1 MVVCFL
7 TKYIST
13 NYRTIVPQTTEQNI
27 HKLPN
32 GYEFRNERMK
42 HYIPRLVDD
51 ILSFKLRSSGA
62 VWIKGPKW
70 CGKSTT
76 AEQFANTVI
85 KMQDE
90 ENKKQNISLAKMSPT
105 EFLKGKTPVLID
117 EWQVTPFIW
126 NQIRTEVDNRD
137 EFGQFLL
144 TGSKQPEEAEDV
156 DKHSGTGR
164 MTTLMMRPMSL
175 FESGES
181 NGIVSLESMFKG
193 EGTPGRCTA
202 TLRDYAFYTARGG
215 WPESIG
221 VDEDVALEQAVGYVE
236 GIIDSDM
243 SQEDDVV
250 HDPDR
255 VRLLLRSYARNC
267 STQANNST
275 LRRDMM
281 ANDGRSLDQ
290 DTIAS
295 YVKALKRLYFIEESE
310 AWTPELMTKAVVRK
324 SNTRYFV
331 DPSIACA
338 SLDIGTD
345 GLIADLNLFGFLF
358 ENLCIR
364 DLRIYADRLKGKVK
378 HYRDSS
384 GLEVDAFITLRNG
397 DWALIEIK
405 LGSQELIDEGAHNLL
420 KLVDSLDPK
429 SKKPSFL
436 MVLTGTNTAYLRDDG
451 VWVVPLACLGP

>member
-1 MVVCFL
+1 
-7 TKYIST
+7 
-13 NYRTIVPQTTEQNI
+13 
-27 HKLPN
+27 
-32 GYEFRNERMK
+32 MK
-42 HYIPRLVDD
+42 HYIPRIVDD
-51 ILSFKLRSSGA
+51 ILIFRLKSSGA

-76 AEQFANTVI
+76 AEQFAHTVI
-85 KMQDE
+85 RMQDE
-90 ENKKQNISLAKMSPT
+90 ENRNQNISLARMSPS
-105 EFLKGKTPVLID
+105 EFLKGDTPVLID
-117 EWQVTPFIW
+117 EWQVIPFIW
-126 NQIRTEVDNRD
+126 NQVRTEVDKRD
-137 EFGQFLL
+137 EFGQFIM
-144 TGSKQPEEAEDV
+144 TGSKQPEEIESV

-164 MTTLMMRPMSL
+164 ITTLMMRPMSL

-181 NGIVSLESMFKG
+181 NGAVSLESMFKG
-193 EGTPGRCTA
+193 SGNTSRCDA

-215 WPESIG
+215 WPKSINL
-221 VDEDVALEQAVGYVE
+221 EEEIALEQAVYYVD

-243 SQEDDVV
+243 SQDGDIK
-250 HDPDR
+250 HDPDK
-255 VRLLLRSYARNC
+255 VRLLLRSYSRNC
-267 STQANNST
+267 STQANNT
-275 LRRDMM
+275 TIRKDMM
-281 ANDGRSLDQ
+281 ANDNETVDV

-295 YVKALKRLYFIEESE
+295 YVKALKRLYVIEESE
-310 AWTPELMTKAVVRK
+310 AWNPNLRSKSAIRT

-338 SLDIGTD
+338 VLNIGID

-384 GLEVDAFITLRNG
+384 GLEVDAVVTLRNG
-397 DWALIEIK
+397 DWAPVEIK
-405 LGSQELIDEGAHNLL
+405 LGSQELIDEGARNLL
-420 KLVDSLDPK
+420 KLVDSLNPN

-436 MVLTGTNTAYLRDDG
+436 MVLTGTNAAYQREDG

>member
-1 MVVCFL
+1 
-7 TKYIST
+7 
-13 NYRTIVPQTTEQNI
+13 
-27 HKLPN
+27 
-32 GYEFRNERMK
+32 MK
-42 HYIPRLVDD
+42 RYIPRLVDD
-51 ILSFKLRSSGA
+51 ILRFKLRSSGA
-62 VWIKGPKW
+62 VWIRGPKW

-76 AEQFANTVI
+76 AEQFARTVI
-85 KMQDE
+85 RMQDE
-90 ENKKQNISLAKMSPT
+90 GSKEQNIALAKMSPA
-105 EFLKGKTPVLID
+105 EFLKGEAPVLID
-117 EWQVTPFIW
+117 EWQVIPFIW
-126 NQIRTEVDNRD
+126 NQIRTEVDRRD

-144 TGSKQPEEAEDV
+144 TGSKQPDEAEDV

-164 MTTLMMRPMSL
+164 IASLMMRPMSL

-181 NGIVSLESMFKG
+181 NGIVSLESLFG
-193 EGTPGRCTA
+193 GGGTPGRCDT

-215 WPESIG
+215 WPKSIG
-221 VDEDVALEQAVGYVE
+221 LDEDVALEQAVGYVE

-243 SQEDDVV
+243 SQEDDVKR
-250 HDPDR
+250 DPDR
-255 VRLLLRSYARNC
+255 VRLLLRSYSRNC

-275 LRRDMM
+275 IRDDMI
-281 ANDGRSLDQ
+281 ANDSESLDQ

-295 YVKALKRLYFIEESE
+295 YVKALKRLYVIEESE
-310 AWTPELMTKAVVRK
+310 AWNPNLRSKTAIRT

-345 GLIADLNLFGFLF
+345 GLIRDLNLFGFLF
-358 ENLCIR
+358 ENLCVR

-384 GLEVDAFITLRNG
+384 GLEVDAVVTLRNG
-397 DWALIEIK
+397 DWAPIEIK
-405 LGSQELIDEGAHNLL
+405 LGSQELIDAGASNLL
-420 KLVDSLDPK
+420 KLVDSLDLK

-436 MVLTGTNTAYLRDDG
+436 MVLTGTNTAYRRDDG